1 MKQATILTLI
11 LMLPVLAFAQGL
23 TKNADGEST
32 ILFRGSNIGLDLGK
46 TQLSF
51 GINNL
56 NNTIGENKKWF
67 AGASLKGENKEGIST
82 LFSKGDLVPSGSFDG
97 YLGYSFSNGKHPNHE
112 AALKILLSKMG
123 EYDTTVIATLKKEM
137 ITIVIT
143 ETSDDSLIK
152 LRNILL
158 TRLSIINFIDE
169 FASELKYDPK
179 TDDVK
184 TKEAKQKI
192 KTEYDNFIKNDE
204 QIRNDYR
211 NQLGKLRD
219 DLAPKKYWQLLVY
232 GFGGIKASEF
242 KRFVGLDSIN
252 LANSFTDE
260 YFRGGK
266 GGLGINFQIRN
277 FIFGLTYSYL
287 ETNNFSLLSK
297 KEYSWRT
304 SITQNGQTLTED
316 KKITAYSGTYDKV
329 GINELNFDLII
340 NLKLDKDAKNH
351 ILINPYSRSQLFSR
365 KTDILPNSTNI
376 GCGFYFFHQTGKFI
390 GGFYTELTDIN
401 QNYEKAKPVTEHNL
415 RQPLNRLTFGI
426 VGKFSFSSLL
436 NLF

>member
-1 MKQATILTLI
+1 MLKKDIKDIKIIFYVSPQIWAWKFNRIFKIKQNVDLI
-11 LMLPVLAFAQGL
+11 LL
-23 TKNADGEST
+23 
-32 ILFRGSNIGLDLGK
+32 LFPFEKKIYDKYNIDNVVVGH
-46 TQLSF
+46 QLM
-51 GINNL
+51 
-56 NNTIGENKKWF
+56 
-67 AGASLKGENKEGIST
+67 
-82 LFSKGDLVPSGSFDG
+82 
-97 YLGYSFSNGKHPNHE
+97 
-112 AALKILLSKMG
+112 SKMKSN
-123 EYDTTVIATLKKEM
+123 YDIGKEIITVK
-137 ITIVIT
+137 
-143 ETSDDSLIK
+143 DSLVK
-152 LRNILL
+152 LRNILITKL
-158 TRLSIINFIDE
+158 NRNNFIDE
-169 FASELKYDPK
+169 FASDLKYDPQ
-179 TDDVK
+179 TDDVI
-184 TKEAKQKI
+184 TKEAKQRI
-192 KTEYDNFIKNDE
+192 KTEYDNFIKKDE

-219 DLAPKKYWQLLVY
+219 NLAPKKYWQFLVY
-232 GFGGIKASEF
+232 GFGGIQASEF
-242 KRFVGLDSIN
+242 KRFVGLDSID
-252 LANSFTDE
+252 LANSFSDE

-266 GGLGINFQIRN
+266 GGLGINFQTRN
-277 FIFGLTYSYL
+277 IMFGLTYSYL

-316 KKITAYSGTYDKV
+316 KKITAYSGTYEKV

-376 GCGFYFFHQTGKFI
+376 GCGFYFFQQTGKFI

-401 QNYEKAKPVTEHNL
+401 QNYEKAKPITEQNL